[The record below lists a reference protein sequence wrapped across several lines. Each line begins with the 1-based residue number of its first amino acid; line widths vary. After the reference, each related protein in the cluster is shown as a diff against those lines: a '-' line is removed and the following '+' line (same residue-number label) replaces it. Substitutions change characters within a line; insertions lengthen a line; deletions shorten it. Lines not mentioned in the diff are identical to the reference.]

1 MAGRTFLVSGGS
13 GDIGAAVCRR
23 LAALGYEPVVGF
35 ARSSETAARTAA
47 ACGGMALELDLS
59 SPQSIA
65 AALAALEHGPSEL
78 RGVVLAASPPP
89 RIGPFGKISA
99 DEMAVQ
105 WTVNVAG
112 PQQLL
117 AGLVR
122 QHFRRARRGTVIGI
136 LSEAMGD
143 ASKPAMA
150 GMGAYI
156 IAKHGMAGMLGVLA
170 AEHPWLRVGTVSPGF
185 TDTRMLRAFDERFL
199 ELQRGRAAF
208 RQADDVAAE
217 IATTIE
223 RFESETGDERSVA
236 S

>member
-1 MAGRTFLVSGGS
+1 M
-13 GDIGAAVCRR
+13 
-23 LAALGYEPVVGF
+23 AALGYQPLVGF
-35 ARSSETAARTAA
+35 ARSAQKATQIAAEN
-47 ACGGMALELDLS
+47 GGIALELDLS
-59 SPQSIA
+59 STQSIA
-65 AALAALEHGPSEL
+65 AALASLEHGALEL

-89 RIGPFGKISA
+89 RIGPFAQIPA
-99 DEMAVQ
+99 DEMAAQ
-105 WTVNVAG
+105 WTVNVAA

-143 ASKPAMA
+143 ASKPAMK

-156 IAKHGMAGMLGVLA
+156 IAKHGMAGMLRVLA
-170 AEHPWLRVGTVSPGF
+170 AEHSWLRVGTVSPGF
-185 TDTRMLRAFDERFL
+185 TETRMLRAFDERFL

-208 RQADDVAAE
+208 RQPEDVAAE
-217 IATTIE
+217 IAGTIE
-223 RFESETGDERSVA
+223 SFESGAGDERSAA